1 MLTVSQSPVESFFA
15 IAQIGAQ
22 YDVERLKTFIR
33 FDLQFFQNLKC
44 SQLAVFGHF
53 GVSVGFVSQ
62 LRQYNFDAIAHKGLW
77 YGAETL

>member
-22 YDVERLKTFIR
+22 YDVERLETFVQ
-33 FDLQFFQNLKC
+33 FALQFFQNYKC
-44 SQLAVFGHF
+44 SQLAVFWSLWGF
-53 GVSVGFVSQ
+53 FGFVSQ
-62 LRQYNFDAIAHKGLW
+62 SRQYNFDAIAHKRLW